1 MNDLD
6 AHGRINFRH
15 LVWMRLQKYRREAT
29 WGTYQSESFKT
40 ALGDAIKQQQAA
52 AENGH
57 VDDGEMLESRAAA
70 SSNSQNAAT
79 HEHQRPPKRPTLA
92 PGATY
97 PSESATPASGI
108 SGAATGSCSSS
119 HAVTAVSDAPQPLCQ
134 MDIETSICDP
144 AAAAPA
150 VAPPA
155 VTPPAVAP
163 PAVAPP
169 AVAPPLPS
177 TQQ

>member
-92 PGATY
+92 PQATY
-97 PSESATPASGI
+97 ASESATPASGV
-108 SGAATGSCSSS
+108 SGAATASCSPS
-119 HAVTAVSDAPQPLCQ
+119 HAVTAESED
-134 MDIETSICDP
+134 DEGK
-144 AAAAPA
+144 AAAVVMTPRRHHHAQWISRPIKVALMHLPYQYQWLDCPTSAP
-150 VAPPA
+150 
-155 VTPPAVAP
+155 
-163 PAVAPP
+163 
-169 AVAPPLPS
+169 LR
-177 TQQ
+177 